1 MQALFEWFLVLL
13 SNACACV
20 RLLRMVCSNADAGPL
35 VVLNNKS
42 FWYYVSGDR
51 KKRLPR
57 SEAAM
62 AEAADLG
69 PIQLQIDGHRLTF
82 DGSEWHP
89 EYEQLL
95 EGEEVVEAELL
106 ELRREK
112 RKMWTMRELD
122 IKKSQDE
129 VTSKRTRHSAA

>member
-1 MQALFEWFLVLL
+1 MGIF
-13 SNACACV
+13 
-20 RLLRMVCSNADAGPL
+20 
-35 VVLNNKS
+35 
-42 FWYYVSGDR
+42 R

-69 PIQLQIDGHRLTF
+69 PIHLQLDGHRLTF
-82 DGSEWHP
+82 QSGEWQP
-89 EYEQLL
+89 EYEELP
-95 EGEEVVEAELL
+95 EGEGAVEAELL

-122 IKKSQDE
+122 IKRSQDE
-129 VTSKRTRHSAA
+129 VTSKRTRHSDA

>member
-1 MQALFEWFLVLL
+1 MGIF
-13 SNACACV
+13 
-20 RLLRMVCSNADAGPL
+20 
-35 VVLNNKS
+35 
-42 FWYYVSGDR
+42 R

-69 PIQLQIDGHRLTF
+69 PIQLQLDGHHLTF
-82 DGSEWHP
+82 DGGEWHP
-89 EYEQLL
+89 EYEQLP
-95 EGEEVVEAELL
+95 EGEGAVEAELL

-112 RKMWTMRELD
+112 QKMWTMRELD
-122 IKKSQDE
+122 LKKSQDE